1 MVTCDLAGSPAPHQS
16 RWSTTR
22 SSNEM
27 APRCARMTAAV
38 VVPTT
43 LVSEAMSK
51 IEAGV
56 TGGAASSWSSRP

>member
-1 MVTCDLAGSPAPHQS
+1 M
-16 RWSTTR
+16 TR
-22 SSNEM
+22 SSS
-27 APRCARMTAAV
+27 AIRPRWMRMTTAV

-56 TGGAASSWSSRP
+56 TGGAPGSQSRWP